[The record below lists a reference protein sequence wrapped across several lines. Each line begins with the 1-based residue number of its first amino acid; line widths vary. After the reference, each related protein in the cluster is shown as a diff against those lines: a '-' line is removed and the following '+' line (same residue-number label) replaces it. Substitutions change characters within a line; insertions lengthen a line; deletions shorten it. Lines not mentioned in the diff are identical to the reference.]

1 MTRANLV
8 AGIGWMSLAIVC
20 WTPLFSVAK
29 RTLPVLDAFALGTV
43 RYALGVALF
52 VALLAAFE
60 GRQALGFGGRFAPAA
75 LVGLIGI
82 TGFNLFVWIG
92 LVYTR
97 PEHASIILAL
107 QSPLTALAV
116 WLIRGQRPA
125 PFTLGC
131 VAAAITGVVLVIT
144 KGDPAYAL
152 AGGSLL
158 GDGLVFLGAISWVT
172 YTLAASRFPGWSPL
186 RFTVMTCI
194 PGAAGLVLANVI
206 ALAAGF
212 ASIPS
217 PDALAE
223 IGWQILYFSVCTVVL
238 GVLGFNAGARAL
250 GPLNAILMLNLIP
263 VGVFA
268 IEAALG
274 RSFAVI
280 ELVGA
285 AIVIGALVANN
296 LYLRGVS
303 TSR

>member
-1 MTRANLV
+1 VTRANLV
-8 AGIGWMSLAIVC
+8 AGIGWMSLAIAC

-43 RYALGVALF
+43 RYAFGVALF
-52 VALLAAFE
+52 VLLLAAFE
-60 GRQALGFGGRFAPAA
+60 GRQGLGFGGRVVPAA
-75 LVGLIGI
+75 LVGLVGI

-107 QSPLTALAV
+107 QSPLTALFV
-116 WLIRGQRPA
+116 WFIRGQRPA
-125 PFTLGC
+125 GFTLGC

-144 KGDPAYAL
+144 KGDPANAL
-152 AGGSLL
+152 AGGSLI
-158 GDGLVFLGAISWVT
+158 GDALVFLGAISWVT

-186 RFTVMTCI
+186 RFTVMTCV
-194 PGAAGLVLANVI
+194 PGAVGLVIAN
-206 ALAAGF
+206 ALAFAFGV

-217 PDALAE
+217 LQTLAAV
-223 IGWQILYFSVCTVVL
+223 GWQIAYFSVCTVVL

-268 IEAALG
+268 IEAGLG
-274 RSFAVI
+274 RSFAAI

-285 AIVIGALVANN
+285 AIVIGALAANN